1 MSEIISE
8 QEMNLSKLES
18 LFKGAFLHAEREKE
32 DELIIRDESGV
43 KTFVKLDESKKM
55 ITFYSVWRLKE
66 QFPEAAHLKF
76 ANGLNNGLIL
86 VRFSVPIPNILWCD
100 HQFFYEGGILPY
112 QIIHTYKRFVSV
124 CIGAVQSD
132 TTGIFA

>member
-1 MSEIISE
+1 VSEVVSE
-8 QEMNLSKLES
+8 QEVNLDKLEG
-18 LFKGAFLHAEREKE
+18 LFKGAFLRTEREK
-32 DELIIRDESGV
+32 DELVIRDESGV
-43 KTFVKLDESKKM
+43 KTFVKIDEGKKM

-100 HQFFYEGGILPY
+100 YQFFYEGGIMPY
-112 QIIHTYKRFVSV
+112 QIVHNYKRFVSV

-132 TTGIFA
+132 TSGMFA